1 MFQASGSFEQ
11 NAHYV
16 SADVSELDYQF
27 ATEPMTAVKPVEQ
40 QVSEE
45 ELYRSFEL
53 ALTPCSNR
61 VSGSLTHQPHTT
73 GDTEGLVPTRD
84 TSTFG
89 SVLVPLAGTRGT
101 AIWSSLLSNPW
112 QRGVILASLALFLLM
127 SGFDLMGVLVL
138 HMR

>member
-27 ATEPMTAVKPVEQ
+27 ATEPMTAVKLAEQ

-73 GDTEGLVPTRD
+73 GDREGLVPARS
-84 TSTFG
+84 TSTLPN
-89 SVLVPLAGTRGT
+89 VLVLRAGTRSTG
-101 AIWSSLLSNPW
+101 IWSSLLRNPW
-112 QRGVILASLALFLLM
+112 QRGVILVSLGLSLLM

>member
-53 ALTPCSNR
+53 AFTPCSNR

-73 GDTEGLVPTRD
+73 GDREGLVPAR
-84 TSTFG
+84 
-89 SVLVPLAGTRGT
+89 GTRG
-101 AIWSSLLSNPW
+101 AGIWSSLLRNPW
-112 QRGVILASLALFLLM
+112 QRGVILVSLGLSLLM

>member
-1 MFQASGSFEQ
+1 MYQATGSFEQ
-11 NAHYV
+11 NVHYV
-16 SADVSELDYQF
+16 SADVSEVDYQF
-27 ATEPMTAVKPVEQ
+27 ATEPMTAVKPEE

-61 VSGSLTHQPHTT
+61 VSGSLTHQPYTT
-73 GDTEGLVPTRD
+73 GDTEGLVPAR
-84 TSTFG
+84 
-89 SVLVPLAGTRGT
+89 GTRGT
-101 AIWSSLLSNPW
+101 GIWSSLLSNPW
-112 QRGVILASLALFLLM
+112 QRGIILVSLGLSLLM

>member
-11 NAHYV
+11 NVHYV

-27 ATEPMTAVKPVEQ
+27 ATEPMTAVKLAEQ
-40 QVSEE
+40 QVSEK
-45 ELYRSFEL
+45 ELLSFVEQ
-53 ALTPCSNR
+53 AISDRMEAISACSNR

-73 GDTEGLVPTRD
+73 GDREGLVPLADIR
-84 TSTFG
+84 STG
-89 SVLVPLAGTRGT
+89 
-101 AIWSSLLSNPW
+101 IWSSLLSNPR
-112 QRGVILASLALFLLM
+112 QRDIILVSLGLSLLM